1 MTDPAASPSKLETLD
16 RHWLRWTTL
25 IWLVLIG
32 WYLWQRWNQVRWLG
46 LSDTDD
52 NMRFMQ
58 VRAWMMGQSWWDL
71 RQYRLDPP
79 RGLDIHWS
87 RLVDLPIAGLQ
98 ILLRP
103 FAGPA
108 WAEKLSAGIAPLLPL
123 GVAMAALGAIARR
136 LIAPLAWPLAIV
148 MLLSAAGTMLMFMPM
163 RIDHHGWQLALL
175 AVTVMGLTDPARARG
190 GATVGISSALSFA
203 IGLEMLPYCAIAGAI
218 VALRWVWDAAE
229 RPRLLAYAVALGGGT
244 ALAFAAFAS
253 NANQVM
259 RCDALTPVY
268 LATFSAA
275 AAFLALCALV
285 SPPER
290 WQRLALAGVYG
301 MALAGGFAAFFPQC
315 LGRPEQVSP
324 ELYDLWLSHVR
335 EARPIY
341 QHPWRSGLAT
351 ATLPIIGL
359 IGAGFATWR
368 ARGTP
373 ALIGWVAVA
382 ACGLFACVMLLWQ
395 VRAGPAAQLLAVP
408 GATALAWAVL
418 PKLRDHKSMLV
429 RVFGTAAAFLLISGL
444 FAGLILKVLPA
455 AKPSEWENIVN
466 RANTRCP
473 TFSAMRPLNALP
485 KQTVFTFVDLG
496 PRLIVLTHHNGI
508 AGPYHRNEAAILDV
522 HHAFMGSPEQFR
534 RIAAAHGAT
543 LLMICPRMGES
554 TLYQAKAKKGFY
566 SRLAR
571 GEPFPFLEPVA
582 MPNKSPLRVWKI
594 K

>member
-1 MTDPAASPSKLETLD
+1 MTDPAPPSRFATLD
-16 RHWLRWTTL
+16 RHWLRWTL
-25 IWLVLIG
+25 LAWAVLIG
-32 WYLWQRWNQVRWLG
+32 WYVWQRWNSIYWLG

-52 NMRFMQ
+52 NLRFMQ
-58 VRAWMMGQSWWDL
+58 VRAWLSGQSWWDL
-71 RQYRLDPP
+71 RQYRLNPP
-79 RGLDIHWS
+79 DGLNVHWS
-87 RLVDLPIAGLQ
+87 RLVDLPIAALQ
-98 ILLRP
+98 LLLRP

-123 GVAMAALGAIARR
+123 GVAMAALGAIVRR
-136 LIAPLAWPLAIV
+136 LVAPLAWPLAIV
-148 MLLSAAGTMLMFMPM
+148 MLLGAAGTMLMFMPM

-175 AVTVMGLTDPARARG
+175 AVTVAGLSDPRGARG
-190 GATVGISSALSFA
+190 GATVGISSALSFT

-244 ALAFAAFAS
+244 ALGFAAFAS
-253 NANQVM
+253 NANWAL
-259 RCDALTPVY
+259 RCDALTPVH

-285 SPPER
+285 SPPQR
-290 WQRLALAGVYG
+290 WQRLALAATYG
-301 MALAGGFAAFFPQC
+301 AALAGGFAAFFPQC

-341 QHPWRSGLAT
+341 RHPWRSGLAT

-359 IGAGFATWR
+359 IGAGWACWR

-373 ALIGWVAVA
+373 AFVGWVAVG

-408 GATALAWAVL
+408 GATALAWFIL
-418 PKLRDHKSMLV
+418 PRLRDHPNMLV
-429 RVFGTAAAFLLISGL
+429 RVFGTVAAFLLISGL
-444 FAGLILKVLPA
+444 FAGLILKVLPV

-466 RANTRCP
+466 RANSRCP
-473 TFSAMRPLNALP
+473 TFTAMRPLNRLP
-485 KQTVFTFVDLG
+485 PQTVFTFVDLG
-496 PRLIVLTHHNGI
+496 PRLIVLTHHKGI

-534 RIAAAHGAT
+534 RIARAHGAT

-554 TLYQAKAKKGFY
+554 TLYQARAKKGFY
-566 SRLAR
+566 SRIAR
-571 GEPFPFLEPVA
+571 GEPFPFLEPVR
-582 MPNKSPLRVWKI
+582 MPNKSPLKVWKI
-594 K
+594 R